1 VKKAKKTKTKIGI
14 WKRIK
19 DVLDNRPW
27 SSAFTYPIAFIILSV
42 IVGTIFFT
50 IGLENLGAFFVFII
64 YLTPLWV
71 LFGLIVSK
79 RRFPYLL
86 SLIIGL
92 GIPIFLS
99 VVVYQGFTESAQR
112 NATKTMHAQTIKY
125 ISAEI
130 QKCKLGDS
138 KFMNNNQDC
147 PATALKTI
155 NGAVATMTDK
165 NPFDTAKNSIRQ
177 SDSNTNDEDVGY
189 VSLSA
194 SGSNIIIKT
203 CSKTPC
209 RKEENRLQAKISIED
224 IQSIINA
231 DAVELNCKYK
241 AADKTVNLIIDRK
254 NQSVKYDGRNYRILY
269 ILGDNIYFRSEHNYS
284 DVVYNYSTNN
294 LKGAFG
300 LSLDEIKK
308 NMNINTYNPVFAN
321 CYIKK

>member
-1 VKKAKKTKTKIGI
+1 MKKAKKTKTKIGI

-99 VVVYQGFTESAQR
+99 YVLYESFTRSAKI
-112 NATKTMHAQTIKY
+112 NVTNTSHAQTVKY
-125 ISAEI
+125 ISAEL
-130 QKCKLGDS
+130 QYCKLGES
-138 KFMNNNQDC
+138 KFMNNQDC
-147 PATALKTI
+147 PATALKAI

-165 NPFDTAKNSIRQ
+165 NPFDTAKNSVRQ
-177 SDSNTNDEDVGY
+177 SDSNNNDVDVGY

-194 SGSNIIIKT
+194 SGSDIIIKT
-203 CSKTPC
+203 CIKTPC
-209 RKEENRLQAKISIED
+209 KKEENRRQAIIGIE
-224 IQSIINA
+224 
-231 DAVELNCKYK
+231 
-241 AADKTVNLIIDRK
+241 
-254 NQSVKYDGRNYRILY
+254 
-269 ILGDNIYFRSEHNYS
+269 
-284 DVVYNYSTNN
+284 
-294 LKGAFG
+294 
-300 LSLDEIKK
+300 
-308 NMNINTYNPVFAN
+308 
-321 CYIKK
+321 